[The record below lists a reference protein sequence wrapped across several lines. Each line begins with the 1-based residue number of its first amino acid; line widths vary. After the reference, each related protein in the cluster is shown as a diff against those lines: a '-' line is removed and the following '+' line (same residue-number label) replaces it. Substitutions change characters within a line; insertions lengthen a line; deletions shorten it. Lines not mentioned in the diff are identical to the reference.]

1 MTLSRPSGSPP
12 AASGKGV
19 VTMEQYIIPA
29 VATIAVAV
37 IEGLAARDRSK
48 AKKEKQHRD
57 EQEQAREAMMV
68 KLVQSVNAS
77 IALGEATARA
87 VQRIPDAHCNGDMHS
102 ALDYAIRVKHDT
114 KDFMTQQ
121 GVHAMWE

>member
-1 MTLSRPSGSPP
+1 MT
-12 AASGKGV
+12 
-19 VTMEQYIIPA
+19 QYIIPA
-29 VATIAVAV
+29 AAAIIVAI

-48 AKKEKQHRD
+48 AKKEKQNRD

-87 VQRIPDAHCNGDMHS
+87 VQRIPDAHCNGDMHD
-102 ALDYAIRVKHDT
+102 ALAYATRVKHDT

>member
-1 MTLSRPSGSPP
+1 
-12 AASGKGV
+12 
-19 VTMEQYIIPA
+19 MEQYIIPA
-29 VATIAVAV
+29 AATIVVAI

-48 AKKEKQHRD
+48 AKKEKQHQD
-57 EQEQAREAMMV
+57 AQEQAREVMMV

-87 VQRIPDAHCNGDMHS
+87 VQRIPDAHCNGDMHD
-102 ALDYAIRVKHDT
+102 ALAYATRVKHDT